1 MVSECTVKR
10 LGDLPF
16 DFSIGACGT
25 FVIESLTTIL
35 LCFANSNEKRSCR
48 SLRRKNENSLS
59 SVNDFVFDTEFDLN
73 AVVIPDPK
81 HDHWMSSIA
90 NYKGFPLVLG
100 GTNNAKLEMLDTM
113 KSPPEWIEYE
123 RSDYPYL
130 NQ

>member
-1 MVSECTVKR
+1 MKR

-35 LCFANSNEKRSCR
+35 LCFEKSDERRKCR
-48 SLRRKNENSLS
+48 SLKRKNDGPLS
-59 SVNDFVFDTEFDLN
+59 SVNNFVFDTEFDLDPLL
-73 AVVIPDPK
+73 IPDTK

-90 NYKGFPLVLG
+90 NYQGFPLVLG
-100 GTNNAKLEMLDTM
+100 ATNNNKLEMLDAM
-113 KSPPEWIEYE
+113 KSPPEWVQYE
-123 RSDYPYL
+123 ETDYPYL

>member
-1 MVSECTVKR
+1 MSECTVKR

-35 LCFANSNEKRSCR
+35 LCFEKSDERRKCR
-48 SLRRKNENSLS
+48 SLKRKNDGPLS
-59 SVNDFVFDTEFDLN
+59 SVNNFVFDTEFDLDP
-73 AVVIPDPK
+73 VLIPDTK

-90 NYKGFPLVLG
+90 NYQGFPLVLG
-100 GTNNAKLEMLDTM
+100 ATNNNKLEMLDAM
-113 KSPPEWIEYE
+113 KSPPEWVQYE
-123 RSDYPYL
+123 ETDYPYL

>member
-35 LCFANSNEKRSCR
+35 LCFEKSDERRKCR
-48 SLRRKNENSLS
+48 SLKRKNDGPLS
-59 SVNDFVFDTEFDLN
+59 SVNNFVFDTEFDLDP
-73 AVVIPDPK
+73 VLIPDTK

-90 NYKGFPLVLG
+90 NYQGFPLVLG
-100 GTNNAKLEMLDTM
+100 ATNNNKLEMLDTT
-113 KSPPEWIEYE
+113 KSPPQWVEYE
-123 RSDYPYL
+123 GTDYPYL

>member
-35 LCFANSNEKRSCR
+35 LCFEKSDERRKCR
-48 SLRRKNENSLS
+48 SLKRKNDGPLS
-59 SVNDFVFDTEFDLN
+59 SVNNFVFDTEFDLDP
-73 AVVIPDPK
+73 VLIPDTK

-90 NYKGFPLVLG
+90 NYQGFPLVLG
-100 GTNNAKLEMLDTM
+100 ATNNNKLEMLDAM
-113 KSPPEWIEYE
+113 KSPPEWVQYE
-123 RSDYPYL
+123 ETDYPYL

>member
-1 MVSECTVKR
+1 MSECTVKR

-35 LCFANSNEKRSCR
+35 LCFEKSDERRKCR
-48 SLRRKNENSLS
+48 SLKRKNDGPLS
-59 SVNDFVFDTEFDLN
+59 SVNNFVYDTELDLN
-73 AVVIPDPK
+73 PVVIPDSK

-90 NYKGFPLVLG
+90 NYQGFPLVLG
-100 GTNNAKLEMLDTM
+100 ATNNNKLEILDTM
-113 KSPPEWIEYE
+113 KSPPEWVEYE
-123 RSDYPYL
+123 GTNYPYL